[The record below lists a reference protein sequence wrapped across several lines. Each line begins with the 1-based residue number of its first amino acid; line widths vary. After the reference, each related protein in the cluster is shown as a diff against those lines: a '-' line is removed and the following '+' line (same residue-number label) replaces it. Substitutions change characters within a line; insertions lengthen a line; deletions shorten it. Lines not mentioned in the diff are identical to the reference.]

1 MFILKTVAGLL
12 TFTMLDAVMWV
23 LYAIVLYISFF
34 LLITLFDE
42 GSIRPE
48 LKDLEEIP
56 TLSLI
61 IPAYNEEDTIA
72 MTIDSALDIDYPRDK
87 YDIIVVNDGSTD
99 STLEKAKKFEDNE
112 NVTIIDKENGGK
124 GSALNAGVRES
135 DADVVACVDADS
147 ILKEDSLKHMVA
159 EMGDEYAGVAS
170 AMKVHEPGNMLQ
182 KLQWV
187 EYIVGIFTRNIMG
200 LMNAIHVTP
209 GPLSVYRRDK
219 LIEVGMFDEDSL
231 VEDQEI
237 CFRLQEEHYKIGHS
251 SRAEVYTVAPSTWEE
266 FKAQRYRWYR
276 GSLETAI
283 QYKHM
288 LFNRDYGD
296 LGFFAIPGKLA
307 QTFLSLIVL
316 FITAYMF
323 GKPIIEFLL
332 EFAKIGFYVFDFD
345 PVTISSLID
354 QVYWTLISIRF
365 TSFFFIAALF
375 TTSVTMAWFASKH
388 TEENILEY
396 GLLPLLLYLMFF
408 VFINGYLWLRVII
421 SMLKGAERT
430 W

>member
-1 MFILKTVAGLL
+1 
-12 TFTMLDAVMWV
+12 MLEPVMWV
-23 LYAIVLYISFF
+23 LYAIVLYITFF
-34 LLITLFDE
+34 LLVTLFDKGHIKPDRKGINE
-42 GSIRPE
+42 YPS
-48 LKDLEEIP
+48 
-56 TLSLI
+56 LSLI
-61 IPAYNEEDTIA
+61 IPAYNEEETIA
-72 MTIDSALDIDYPRDK
+72 MTIDSALDINYPRDK

-99 STLEKAKKFEDNE
+99 STLEEAKKFEENE

-135 DADVVACVDADS
+135 DSEVVACVDADS
-147 ILKEDSLKHMVA
+147 ILQEDSLKHMVA

-170 AMKVHEPGNMLQ
+170 AMKVYRPDNMLQ

-209 GPLSVYRRDK
+209 GPLSVYDREK
-219 LIEVGMFDEDSL
+219 IIEVGMFDEDSL

-237 CFRLQEEHYKIGHS
+237 CFRLQEEHYKIGHAS
-251 SRAEVYTVAPSTWEE
+251 HAEVYTVAPSTWEE

-296 LGFFAIPGKLA
+296 LGMFAVPAKLA
-307 QTFLSLIVL
+307 QTFLSLVVL
-316 FITAYMF
+316 FITLYMF
-323 GKPIIEFLL
+323 GRPLVEFLV
-332 EFAKIGFYVFDFD
+332 EFAKIGWYVFQFE
-345 PVTISSLID
+345 PLTLSSLANQI
-354 QVYWTLISIRF
+354 YWSLISIRY
-365 TSFFFIAALF
+365 TTFFFIAALF
-375 TTSVTMAWFASKH
+375 GTSITMAYFASKH
-388 TEENILEY
+388 TKENLLKQGIL
-396 GLLPLLLYLMFF
+396 PVAAYLGFF
-408 VFINGYLWLRVII
+408 VFINGYLWLKVIV
-421 SMLKGAERT
+421 SMLKGTERT